1 MKRASAVER
10 ANPNSVLRTFRP
22 GGTVI
27 AESERMTSRGFFAA
41 IVAAGRRR
49 LTGGGVILFVLGAL
63 LAAPGV
69 AQTPAP
75 GSVLVPESSA
85 PANSAAAPSA
95 TPTNPTANAAPAAKP
110 AEPFHL
116 NIGLEGTG
124 GQQGQVSVAIQ
135 IVLIMTLLSVA
146 PSIVLLMT
154 SFTRIVI
161 VLGFVRTALGT
172 PSAPSNQIIV
182 GLSLFLTFFLM
193 GPVIDRVQK
202 EALAPY
208 LDGKITSTQALDAAS
223 QPLKEFML
231 KQTRTRD
238 LEYFLELGGFGPTA
252 IKDLPMRVVIPAFV
266 VSELQTA
273 FQMGFL
279 LFLPFLVI
287 DFLVSSVLMALGMM
301 MMPPVTIALPLKLLL
316 FVLVDGWHLVV
327 KSIVQSFA

>member
-1 MKRASAVER
+1 MIETLLVSAW
-10 ANPNSVLRTFRP
+10 L
-22 GGTVI
+22 
-27 AESERMTSRGFFAA
+27 
-41 IVAAGRRR
+41 RR
-49 LTGGGVILFVLGAL
+49 LSFRSWFARLLLVASVFTGLVSNGS
-63 LAAPGV
+63 
-69 AQTPAP
+69 AQTPSPAIIMP
-75 GSVLVPESSA
+75 STTPATSASA
-85 PANSAAAPSA
+85 PAT
-95 TPTNPTANAAPAAKP
+95 TPAAPATTP
-110 AEPFHL
+110 ANADPFRL

-124 GQQGQVSVAIQ
+124 QPGQISVAVQ
-135 IVLIMTLLSVA
+135 IVLVMTLLSVA

-154 SFTRIVI
+154 TFTRIVI

-172 PSAPSNQIIV
+172 PSAPSNQIVV

-193 GPVIDRVQK
+193 GPVFDRVHK
-202 EALAPY
+202 EALTPY
-208 LDGKITSTQALDAAS
+208 LDGKITVTQALDQATG
-223 QPLKEFML
+223 PLKEFML

-252 IKDLPMRVVIPAFV
+252 VKDLPIRVVIPAFV
-266 VSELQTA
+266 ISELQTA

-327 KSIVQSFA
+327 KSLVQSFVS